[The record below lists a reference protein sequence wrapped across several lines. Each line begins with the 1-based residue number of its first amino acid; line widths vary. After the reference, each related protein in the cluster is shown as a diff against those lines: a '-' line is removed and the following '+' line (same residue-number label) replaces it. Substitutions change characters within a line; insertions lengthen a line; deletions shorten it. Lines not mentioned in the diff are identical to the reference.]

1 MKKSLITL
9 ALVGTAFAM
18 TACSAPDNNNRT
30 TSIPRMVSAA
40 AAANDPTAGYDAPP
54 APRELGP
61 VPANANKVAP
71 GTDPGPAFAD
81 RPNDKNAPAEKM
93 KGASADAQ
101 HREVMAEDAAVR
113 APDTASADA
122 AKKAVMS
129 DENVDSGSPS
139 SGNVG
144 AGSSK
149 SSDEST
155 RTTND
160 KPRHGAL
167 TKDEETNRSPKEGQ
181 VNNHSSTDL
190 EKDSGRPSDGSAS
203 K

>member
-1 MKKSLITL
+1 MKKSLISL
-9 ALVGTAFAM
+9 AVVGTAFAM
-18 TACSAPDNNNRT
+18 TACTAPDNNNRT
-30 TSIPRMVSAA
+30 TTLPRMVSAA

-61 VPANANKVAP
+61 VPANANKIAP
-71 GTDPGPAFAD
+71 GTDPEKAFAD
-81 RPNDKNAPAEKM
+81 RPNYKDMPAEKM

-113 APDTASADA
+113 APDTASGDA
-122 AKKAVMS
+122 AKKEVLAG
-129 DENVDSGSPS
+129 ENGDSGSPS

-160 KPRHGAL
+160 RPRHGAL
-167 TKDEETNRSPKEGQ
+167 TKDEESNKSPKEGQ

-190 EKDSGRPSDGSAS
+190 EKDSGRPSDGTSS